1 MQVSCA
7 DPALDD
13 SVELA
18 RRLDR
23 LALSNAAAAGRDSPH
38 VTPSAQSSQS
48 TSAVGDTGEGAVEPA
63 AATATEERIELQ
75 VLESGVPH
83 GFLNLIQVDASCN
96 AAALLVLETCRRAL
110 RLPD

>member
-23 LALSNAAAAGRDSPH
+23 LALSNAPPSRSRDSPH

-48 TSAVGDTGEGAVEPA
+48 ASAVGDTGEGAAEPA
-63 AATATEERIELQ
+63 GVAEERIELQ

-96 AAALLVLETCRRAL
+96 AAALRVLQTCRRAL